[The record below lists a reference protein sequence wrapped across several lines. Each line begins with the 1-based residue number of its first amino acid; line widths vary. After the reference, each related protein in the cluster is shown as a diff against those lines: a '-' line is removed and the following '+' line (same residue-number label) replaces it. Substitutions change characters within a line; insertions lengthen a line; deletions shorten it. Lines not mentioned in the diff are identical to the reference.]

1 MYVCMILQF
10 QVAKNLAIVILHSSN
25 VLIND
30 ASMPLVYVTVWT
42 IVETTLMNWVVV
54 SEQYMFCRKKFRIIV
69 LS

>member
-54 SEQYMFCRKKFRIIV
+54 SVYMFCRKKFRIIV